1 MGLSA
6 SKPKCPV
13 CGSCEV
19 TLYLMENSPY
29 VCTQCDTEWDQL
41 TGTVLYR
48 RVIAS
53 KQAKLKE
60 EDFTRWLALRQ
71 SSFPKN

>member
-1 MGLSA
+1 MSLAA

-19 TLYLMENSPY
+19 TLYLKYNSPY
-29 VCTQCDTEWDQL
+29 VCTQCDTEWDQNI
-41 TGTVLYR
+41 GTVLYR

-53 KQAKLKE
+53 KLQ
-60 EDFTRWLALRQ
+60 EDEFIRRLALRQ
-71 SSFPKN
+71 SSFPKK